1 MLSRSA
7 AGIRGSSL
15 VMAQLI
21 VCFAYLSYR
30 DGLFV
35 CEIRFFFFTSKI
47 ILLVNAGRN
56 YKYKISR

>member
-35 CEIRFFFFTSKI
+35 CEIRFFFYKQNYTSGKRGKELQI
-47 ILLVNAGRN
+47 
-56 YKYKISR
+56 

>member
-1 MLSRSA
+1 
-7 AGIRGSSL
+7 L